1 MTGYQVIVVYLPS
14 GNPSAVYLYPTE
26 KVTEKQKESLI
37 EYAFGD
43 YIVLDQET
51 LDSFGES
58 GMNRDDYI
66 KEEDCIKIKTK
77 DGSYD
82 LSPYRI
88 DKLWVQQ
95 CG

>member
-1 MTGYQVIVVYLPS
+1 MTSYQVIVVYLPS
-14 GNPSAVYLYPTE
+14 GNPSAVYLYPSE
-26 KVTEKQKESLI
+26 KLTKVQIESLKDH
-37 EYAFGD
+37 AFGD

-51 LDSFGES
+51 LDSFDES

-82 LSPYRI
+82 LSPYKI